1 LNEYNYNVINEIIK
15 NQTIIV
21 RKSIK
26 ECISHDLIHLSIKLL
41 ITFKLII
48 LLIIIVIYC
57 FYHIK
62 TKKFVMKEK
71 LTDILFLCAIII
83 TIFIILSSPLTS

>member
-1 LNEYNYNVINEIIK
+1 LNEYNYNIINEIIK

-26 ECISHDLIHLSIKLL
+26 KCISHNLIHLSIKLL

-48 LLIIIVIYC
+48 FLIVIVIYC

-83 TIFIILSSPLTS
+83 IFIILSSPLTS